1 MYIHPNNAIEGMM
14 EMTPTIEQQT
24 IDKLIMKLAEIRDNT
39 NSNQRRDNAKAIAAA
54 CAGSI
59 VELGDDYAD
68 EFGLDNPRSFNDINE
83 PIQETV
89 VIMFDDTEHE
99 INIRRQEVA

>member
-1 MYIHPNNAIEGMM
+1 M
-14 EMTPTIEQQT
+14 EMVMQQTIEQQS
-24 IDKLIMKLAEIRDNT
+24 IDKLIMKLAEIRDNA
-39 NSNQRRDNAKAIAAA
+39 NKMQRRDNAKAVAAA

-68 EFGLDNPRSFNDINE
+68 EFGLDNPRSFNE

-89 VIMFDDTEHE
+89 SIMFDDTEHE
-99 INIRRQEVA
+99 INIRKPEVA

>member
-1 MYIHPNNAIEGMM
+1 MQQ
-14 EMTPTIEQQT
+14 TIEQQT
-24 IDKLIMKLAEIRDNT
+24 IDNLIMKLAEIRDNANT
-39 NSNQRRDNAKAIAAA
+39 MQRRDNAKAIAAA

-59 VELGDDYAD
+59 VELGDDYAV

-89 VIMFDDTEHE
+89 DIMFDDTEFE
-99 INIRRQEVA
+99 INIRKPEVA

>member
-1 MYIHPNNAIEGMM
+1 
-14 EMTPTIEQQT
+14 MTPTIEQQT

-39 NSNQRRDNAKAIAAA
+39 NKNQRRDNAKAIAAA

-59 VELGDDYAD
+59 VELGDDYAE

-89 VIMFDDTEHE
+89 SIMFDDTEHE
-99 INIRRQEVA
+99 INIRKPEVA

>member
-1 MYIHPNNAIEGMM
+1 MQQ
-14 EMTPTIEQQT
+14 TIEQQT
-24 IDKLIMKLAEIRDNT
+24 IDNLIMKLAEIRDNANT
-39 NSNQRRDNAKAIAAA
+39 MQRRDNAKAIAAA

-89 VIMFDDTEHE
+89 DIMFDDTEFQ
-99 INIRRQEVA
+99 INIRKPEVA

>member
-1 MYIHPNNAIEGMM
+1 MQQ
-14 EMTPTIEQQT
+14 TIEQQT
-24 IDKLIMKLAEIRDNT
+24 IDKLIMKLAEIRDNANT
-39 NSNQRRDNAKAIAAA
+39 MQRRDNAKAIAAA

-89 VIMFDDTEHE
+89 DIMFDDTEFE
-99 INIRRQEVA
+99 INIRKPEVA

>member
-1 MYIHPNNAIEGMM
+1 MQQ
-14 EMTPTIEQQT
+14 TIEQQT
-24 IDKLIMKLAEIRDNT
+24 IDKLIMKLAEIRDNANT
-39 NSNQRRDNAKAIAAA
+39 MQRRDNAKAIAAA

-68 EFGLDNPRSFNDINE
+68 KFGLDNPRSFNDINE

-89 VIMFDDTEHE
+89 DIMFDDTEHE
-99 INIRRQEVA
+99 IEIRQPEFA

>member
-1 MYIHPNNAIEGMM
+1 MQQ
-14 EMTPTIEQQT
+14 TIEQQT
-24 IDKLIMKLAEIRDNT
+24 IDNLIMKLAEIRDNANT
-39 NSNQRRDNAKAIAAA
+39 MQRRDNAKAIAAA

-89 VIMFDDTEHE
+89 DIMFDDTEFE
-99 INIRRQEVA
+99 INIRKPEVA

>member
-1 MYIHPNNAIEGMM
+1 MQQ
-14 EMTPTIEQQT
+14 TIEQQT
-24 IDKLIMKLAEIRDNT
+24 IDKLIMKLAEIRDNANT
-39 NSNQRRDNAKAIAAA
+39 MQRRDNAKALAAA

-89 VIMFDDTEHE
+89 DIMFDDTEFE
-99 INIRRQEVA
+99 INIRQPEFA